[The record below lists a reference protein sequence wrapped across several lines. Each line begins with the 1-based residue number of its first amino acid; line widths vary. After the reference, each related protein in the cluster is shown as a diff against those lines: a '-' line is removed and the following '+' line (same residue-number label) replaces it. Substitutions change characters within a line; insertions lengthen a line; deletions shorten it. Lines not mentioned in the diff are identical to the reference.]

1 MNEKVKNIILGTIYS
16 VVLFLILSEFIGR
29 IVNFFE
35 KLIYPQEGKQL
46 ISMIPGLISMVVTI
60 ILSIVAIYL
69 IIHFITLARINNF
82 LKPNKFKVIVSII
95 VLVLI
100 FGSVIFSE
108 FGLFH
113 MNYYLKKYLLLN
125 SNMFGFEF
133 MELLFPIVGYYLIFC
148 TIDYFMKRKQGAIQ
162 NA

>member
-1 MNEKVKNIILGTIYS
+1 MNEKLKNIILGTIYS

-46 ISMIPGLISMVVTI
+46 ISMIPGLISMIVTI
-60 ILSIVAIYL
+60 ILTIVTIYL

-95 VLVLI
+95 VLFLI
-100 FGSVIFSE
+100 LGSVFLSE

-125 SNMFGFEF
+125 SNMFEFEF
-133 MELLFPIVGYYLIFC
+133 MELLFPIIGYYLIFC
-148 TIDYFMKRKQGAIQ
+148 TIDYFIKRKQGAIQ

>member
-1 MNEKVKNIILGTIYS
+1 MNEKLKNIILGTIYS

-60 ILSIVAIYL
+60 ILTIVAIYL
-69 IIHFITLARINNF
+69 IIHFITLARINDF

-100 FGSVIFSE
+100 FGSVFLSE

-133 MELLFPIVGYYLIFC
+133 MELLFPIIGYYLIFC